1 MLEDVFRAKYPSVRR
16 ANVVVDR
23 MIGWPKGYGFVCFG
37 YLNEQARAMT
47 EMNEILLSTRQMRI
61 GAAANKKNRDAQQTY
76 ATDGMYLSNIFIY
89 VFNVL
94 LLSPCWVG
102 SGAARTV
109 RGPHQRRPVQFRV
122 QARQRGTVWLG
133 PRH

>member
-76 ATDGMYLSNIFIY
+76 ATDGMYLSNIFI
-89 VFNVL
+89 
-94 LLSPCWVG
+94 
-102 SGAARTV
+102 
-109 RGPHQRRPVQFRV
+109 
-122 QARQRGTVWLG
+122 
-133 PRH
+133 